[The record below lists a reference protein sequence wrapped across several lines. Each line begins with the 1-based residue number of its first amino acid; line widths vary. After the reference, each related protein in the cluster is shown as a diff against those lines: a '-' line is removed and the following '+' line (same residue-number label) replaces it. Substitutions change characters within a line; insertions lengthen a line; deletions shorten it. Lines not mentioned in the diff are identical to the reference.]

1 MHPFGPKQIGSDYC
15 PDGKFGPEL
24 KPDMVVELDNIDYIV
39 KIITSINFEMFPK
52 DFIKIIQSL
61 QKRSDTHVDH
71 LNIKSLFILKKFN
84 VIYLQDA
91 QYAC

>member
-61 QKRSDTHVDH
+61 QKRSDIQYPGRSPKYKIIVY
-71 LNIKSLFILKKFN
+71 LKK
-84 VIYLQDA
+84 I
-91 QYAC
+91 